1 MECLV
6 AYKAISDKSSQF
18 LFTINDVNY
27 DVKQIVDK
35 HQFINYSINRYCC
48 HQMNSTYLS
57 ALQFTFSVTS
67 PVFFILFLGLYLKRT
82 QRINDDFIAIAS
94 KLIFNIC
101 LPILLFL
108 AIVNSQV
115 DLIAQSRLALFSAFA
130 AILSFLIFWWIA
142 PLCTNSPED
151 KGVAV
156 QSAFR
161 SNLAIIGLAL
171 CTNAFGDAGVTIGA
185 LIIAVVTPLYNI
197 LSIYALT
204 HSLSKN
210 EKLRWDKLILDI
222 TKNPLILAIALAFV
236 FLYFDWQLPVV
247 LNDTGI
253 YLSKMTLP
261 LALITIGGSL
271 SLSALQKSSALSSYV
286 VAAKL
291 ILLPVTVT
299 TIAWFLGFKNIEI
312 VCLALMFG
320 SPTASA
326 SFVMVKVIGG
336 NHKLASNTIAVS
348 TLVSA
353 LTISILLYFLR
364 VFSLI

>member
-1 MECLV
+1 
-6 AYKAISDKSSQF
+6 
-18 LFTINDVNY
+18 
-27 DVKQIVDK
+27 
-35 HQFINYSINRYCC
+35 
-48 HQMNSTYLS
+48 MNSTYLS
-57 ALQFTFSVTS
+57 ALQFTFSVTA
-67 PVFFILFLGLYLKRT
+67 PVFLILFLGLYLKRT
-82 QRINDDFIAIAS
+82 QRINDNFIGIAS
-94 KLIFNIC
+94 KLVFNIC

-108 AIVNSQV
+108 AIINSQV
-115 DLIAQSRLALFSAFA
+115 NLIAQSSLALFSACA

-142 PLCTNSPED
+142 PLFTNSPED

-171 CTNAFGDAGVTIGA
+171 CTNAFGEAGLTIGA
-185 LIIAVVTPLYNI
+185 LIIAVVTPIYNI

-204 HSLSKN
+204 RSLHEN
-210 EKLRWDKLILDI
+210 EKLRWDQLVLDI
-222 TKNPLILAIALAFV
+222 AKNPLILAIALAFI
-236 FLYFDWQLPVV
+236 FLYFDWRLPVV
-247 LNDTGI
+247 LNETGR

-271 SLSALQKSSALSSYV
+271 SLSAIRKSSVLSSYI

-291 ILLPVTVT
+291 IILPFTVT
-299 TIAWFLGFKNIEI
+299 LFAWLLGFKNIEI
-312 VCLALMFG
+312 SCLALMFA
-320 SPTASA
+320 SPTAAA

-336 NHKLASNTIAVS
+336 NHKLASNTIAMS

-353 LTISILLYFLR
+353 LTISILLYSLR

>member
-1 MECLV
+1 
-6 AYKAISDKSSQF
+6 
-18 LFTINDVNY
+18 
-27 DVKQIVDK
+27 
-35 HQFINYSINRYCC
+35 
-48 HQMNSTYLS
+48 MNSSYLS
-57 ALQFTFSVTS
+57 ALQFTFSITA

-82 QRINDDFIAIAS
+82 QRINDDFIGISS
-94 KLIFNIC
+94 KLVFNIC

-115 DLIAQSRLALFSAFA
+115 NLIAQSKLAIFSGCA
-130 AILSFLIFWWIA
+130 AILSFAIFWWIA
-142 PLCTNSPED
+142 PLCAKSPED
-151 KGVAV
+151 RGVAV

-171 CTNAFGDAGVTIGA
+171 CTNAFGDEGLTIGA

-204 HSLSKN
+204 RSLYEN
-210 EKLRWDKLILDI
+210 EKLHWGKLILDI
-222 TKNPLILAIALAFV
+222 AKNPLILSIALAFV

-271 SLSALQKSSALSSYV
+271 SLSALQKSSVLSSYV
-286 VAAKL
+286 VVAKL
-291 ILLPVTVT
+291 ILLPVAVT
-299 TIAWFLGFKNIEI
+299 MVAWLLDFKNIEI

-320 SPTASA
+320 SPTAAA

-336 NHKLASNTIAVS
+336 NHKLASNTVAMS

-353 LTISILLYFLR
+353 LTLSVLLYFLR
-364 VFSLI
+364 VFNLI